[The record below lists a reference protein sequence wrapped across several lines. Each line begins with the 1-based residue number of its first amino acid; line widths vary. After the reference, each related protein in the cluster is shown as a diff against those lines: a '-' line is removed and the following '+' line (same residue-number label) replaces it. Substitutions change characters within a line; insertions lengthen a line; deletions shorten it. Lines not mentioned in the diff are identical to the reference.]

1 MTRHVIAL
9 FSQSFP
15 RRLPPVWRTVWR
27 TNIARW
33 MEWLLAAFVFILP
46 WFAIPHW
53 FDALELPKALLGV
66 ACMCAW
72 FVLRGAYSVLG
83 SLALEEIPPE
93 PRRWSVFSL
102 WVAVLGVAAA
112 GAWFFSA
119 HPAISLL
126 GNGTQVASSF
136 LVVVVGLWLVVA
148 VRDAVQRAPQAG
160 RFLLR
165 SWVVG
170 TCIAIGG
177 ALLAH
182 VQNGTAS
189 SQTTVFSVA
198 PLLDLLIF
206 IPVLVVGGLALL
218 TTRATIEAPLT
229 WKRLV
234 GYQLSHAL
242 LTLALVGLLG
252 LGLVV
257 QLGWSWVII
266 LLGSVVALIG
276 TKQRRLTLASFI
288 SLLAIACSLFGLV
301 QIARGTALPTQL
313 SEARRVLRLE
323 SLSQLLPNQRVSW
336 KVVSETL
343 QQAPLFGAGP
353 GAWISAFDQ
362 ARPLELNQTPLWN
375 LRFPRAASALTTF
388 LTEYGLLPAFFF
400 IAFCFLLL
408 GRALRTVHRTRDL
421 PLLWYT
427 LLFVSGLVFAGLHP
441 MGVFLVL
448 TLALSAGFLATHAFG
463 PAKIFIPW
471 SEHPKATRVAVTAC
485 ALCVIGLSVFA
496 LQRAAAAELLVSP
509 APYALPLARR
519 LNRADD
525 FTFAREAQ
533 LSVEQ
538 AARAFS
544 RARSDQAF
552 AWLDRADKA
561 IGIAMSRNPRDPE
574 HVSIA
579 LQSARLRAEANPK
592 AEEEALALAAKL
604 DELRPT
610 DPSSPLAVFG
620 IQRAHAAREAR
631 WVEQGQG
638 REKEEALER
647 ETQAKRAADEALA
660 EALRRKSDYLP
671 ALYAQAAWQAEGG
684 KTNEAIATLEALV
697 RQNPASPELLMPLA
711 LLHRRNQAPEK
722 AVSVLQ
728 YLVQMAPAVP
738 DYQWQLSLAL
748 VQAERWDE
756 ATFLLQRL
764 VAAAPQETVYQT
776 QLKEVLRKRAT
787 QLTPAAPVIATST
800 TSTAAT
806 STPVKR
812 PAVRRRTTR

>member
-1 MTRHVIAL
+1 MMRPVIAL

-93 PRRWSVFSL
+93 PRRWSMFSL

-112 GAWFFSA
+112 GSWIFSA

-126 GNGTQVASSF
+126 GNGTQIGSSF
-136 LVVVVGLWLVVA
+136 LVVVLGLWFIVA
-148 VRDAVQRAPQAG
+148 VRDTLQRAPQAG

-170 TCIAIGG
+170 TCLAISG
-177 ALLAH
+177 AL
-182 VQNGTAS
+182 
-189 SQTTVFSVA
+189 TVFSVA
-198 PLLDLLIF
+198 PLLDLLLF

-218 TTRATIEAPLT
+218 ATRDTVEAPLT

-242 LTLALVGLLG
+242 LALVLVALLGIGLL
-252 LGLVV
+252 V
-257 QLGWSWVII
+257 QLGWSWGII
-266 LLGSVVALIG
+266 FLGAVVALVG
-276 TKQRRLTLASFI
+276 VKQQRLTLARFV
-288 SLLAIACSLFGLV
+288 SLLAVICSLFGLV
-301 QIARGTALPTQL
+301 QVSRGAALPVQL
-313 SEARRVLRLE
+313 SDARRALRLE
-323 SLSQLLPNQRVSW
+323 SFSQVLPNQRVSW
-336 KVVSETL
+336 QIVRETL

-388 LTEYGLLPAFFF
+388 LTEYGILPAFFF
-400 IAFCFLLL
+400 LAFCFLLL
-408 GRALRTVHRTRDL
+408 VRALRTVYRTRDL

-441 MGVFLVL
+441 MGVFPVL
-448 TLALSAGFLATHAFG
+448 TLALSAGFLAARVFG
-463 PAKIFIPW
+463 PAKVFIPW
-471 SEHPKATRVAVTAC
+471 SEHPKTTRAAVTAC
-485 ALCVIGLSVFA
+485 AFMVVGLSVFV

-538 AARAFS
+538 ATRAFS
-544 RARSDQAF
+544 RTRSDQAF
-552 AWLDRADKA
+552 AWLDRADTA
-561 IGIAMSRNPRDPE
+561 IDIAMARNPRDPE

-579 LQSARLRAEANPK
+579 LQTARLRAEANPK
-592 AEEEALALAAKL
+592 AEDAVLALAATL
-604 DELRPT
+604 DELRPS

-620 IQRAHAAREAR
+620 IQRARAAREAR

-660 EALRRKSDYLP
+660 ESLRRKSDYLP
-671 ALYAQAAWQAEGG
+671 ALYAQAAWLAEGG

-697 RQNPASPELLMPLA
+697 RQNPTSPEILLPLA

-728 YLVQMAPAVP
+728 YLVQTAPTVP

-756 ATFLLQRL
+756 ATLVLQRL
-764 VAAAPQETVYQT
+764 VAAVPQESIYQT
-776 QLKEVLRKRAT
+776 QLKEVLRKRAA
-787 QLTPAAPVIATST
+787 QLAPIAPIIATST

-812 PAVRRRTTR
+812 PAVKRRIKR